1 MQPIYSGA
9 FTLSRLSRR
18 PIKMMSLYG
27 LHRMWHP
34 DENIGMKCDAREV
47 AVRVYPGRRAFK
59 DAEEFS
65 STFEAVVGHF
75 GAHGYDMP
83 DEELNIWLGSAK

>member
-1 MQPIYSGA
+1 
-9 FTLSRLSRR
+9 
-18 PIKMMSLYG
+18 
-27 LHRMWHP
+27 
-34 DENIGMKCDAREV
+34 MKCDTREV